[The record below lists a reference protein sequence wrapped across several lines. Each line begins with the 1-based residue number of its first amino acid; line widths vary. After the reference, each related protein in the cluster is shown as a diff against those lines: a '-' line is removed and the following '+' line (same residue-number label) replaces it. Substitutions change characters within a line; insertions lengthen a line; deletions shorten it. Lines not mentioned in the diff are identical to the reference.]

1 MTSASWNARR
11 TIRANLIAAMFLSPI
26 APAAAQ
32 ETGGDEAV
40 PVVDPAM
47 ASRNHV
53 IIGVGAALLP
63 DFQGARRYELQPV
76 PIVDVVKGRFFAK
89 AGEGIGV
96 RAVDKPKL
104 QAGVSVNWTRGYQ
117 ADEVPA
123 GIGKLGDTFGGRAFV
138 SGQVAGFAA
147 IASVTAPV
155 FGGDAEG
162 VLADLR
168 VSRPIRVSDRIM
180 VSPAVGMSWASGQYM
195 RRTFG
200 VDEQQAARS
209 SLPTYRPSG
218 GIKDVDAR
226 LAVNFRLNDRIN
238 LIGIGLLTRNFD
250 RITDSPFVSR
260 RWSPAGVVGLGYAF

>member
-1 MTSASWNARR
+1 MTSVRSNRR
-11 TIRANLIAAMFLSPI
+11 WTVGATLTAVLLSLA

-32 ETGGDEAV
+32 DAGENGAL
-40 PVVDPAM
+40 PA
-47 ASRNHV
+47 AGPAPANRNHT

-76 PIVDVVKGRFFAK
+76 PIVDVVRGRFFAK
-89 AGEGIGV
+89 AGEGIGI
-96 RAVDKPKL
+96 RAVDTPHF
-104 QAGVSVNWTRGYQ
+104 QAGVSVNWMRGYR
-117 ADEVPA
+117 ADEVPS
-123 GIGKLGDTFGGRAFV
+123 GIGKLGDTFGGRGFV
-138 SGQVAGFAA
+138 SAQVAGFAA

-168 VSRPIRVSDRIM
+168 ISRAIRVSDRIM
-180 VSPAVGMSWASGQYM
+180 VSPSVGMSWASGAYM

-200 VDEQQAARS
+200 VNEQQAAQSGLR
-209 SLPTYRPSG
+209 TYRPSG

-226 LAVNFRLNDRIN
+226 LAINFRLNDRIH
-238 LIGIGLLTRNFD
+238 LVGAGLLTRNFD